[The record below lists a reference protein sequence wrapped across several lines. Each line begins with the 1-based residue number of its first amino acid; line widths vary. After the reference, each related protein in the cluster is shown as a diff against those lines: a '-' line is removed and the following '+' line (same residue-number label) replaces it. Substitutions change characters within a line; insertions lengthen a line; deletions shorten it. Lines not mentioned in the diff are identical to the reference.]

1 LKEAR
6 KTPITA
12 VSIAVANLVKTTNYL
27 TYLSIQ
33 KKACDMICVYELI
46 IAKQNKKEEEEDAFY
61 TEDLHRNTKSVIQLQ
76 PQLFKAVKAVHNMK

>member
-1 LKEAR
+1 MKEAR

-46 IAKQNKKEEEEDAFY
+46 IAKKKLSILKFY
-61 TEDLHRNTKSVIQLQ
+61 IETLNLIQLQ
-76 PQLFKAVKAVHNMK
+76 PQVFKAVGAVHNMK